1 MRNTI
6 LPFDELMKAVLEQ
19 LKSQK
24 YMDSTLTVYR
34 RTYKRIHIFLNDHDT
49 DIYTHESGQAFLAD
63 SNVSKPTFVAY
74 ACAVRRLD
82 DYIDGKPYRCHHG
95 DYNEQIP
102 LVFADTLT
110 GYLQE
115 CIDNGNK
122 PATICSKERTC
133 ISFLC
138 FVENAGCSDLSQLST
153 GIVSQALLTFS
164 NKDAYARIRQF
175 LNYLVEKG
183 IIEVDFSRIVP
194 HYKRGTVLPA
204 TYSPDEISRVEASV
218 DTNTTIGKRNL
229 AIIRLAS
236 RMGLRAGDI
245 AKLKLSE
252 INFSTG
258 YISITQ
264 EKTGIPLTLQMPCE
278 VVNAISMHLDNDKY
292 SLEDGYVFHSLTAPY
307 GRITTSIIRHALNKC
322 FAAANVNTA
331 GKKHGPHAFRSS
343 LASSMVNDNASYEV
357 VRRILGHSNPDVIKH
372 YAKADIENLRM
383 CSIDPPIPTGIFR
396 DYLSG
401 REVVTHV

>member
-1 MRNTI
+1 M
-6 LPFDELMKAVLEQ
+6 
-19 LKSQK
+19 
-24 YMDSTLTVYR
+24 
-34 RTYKRIHIFLNDHDT
+34 
-49 DIYTHESGQAFLAD
+49 
-63 SNVSKPTFVAY
+63 
-74 ACAVRRLD
+74 
-82 DYIDGKPYRCHHG
+82 
-95 DYNEQIP
+95 
-102 LVFADTLT
+102 
-110 GYLQE
+110 
-115 CIDNGNK
+115 
-122 PATICSKERTC
+122 
-133 ISFLC
+133 
-138 FVENAGCSDLSQLST
+138 ENAGCSDLSQLNT

-175 LNYLVEKG
+175 LNYLAEKG

-194 HYKRGTVLPA
+194 HYKRDTVLPT
-204 TYSPDEISRVEASV
+204 TYTPDEISRVEVSV

-264 EKTGIPLTLQMPCE
+264 EKTGIPLTLQMLCE

-307 GRITTSIIRHALNKC
+307 GRITTSIILHALNEC
-322 FAAANVNTA
+322 FAASNVNTA

-357 VRRILGHSNPDVIKH
+357 VRRILGHSNTDVIKH